1 MPEAFAGMGAA
12 LGMVGFFL
20 SLVTLIRLRASG
32 ILPGRF
38 ERHHG
43 LTARENNNN
52 EVLAEL
58 KQLKQQIGEMQSTN
72 NQFSLGFDESLT
84 RMESRVGRL
93 ETRTTPVTATP
104 EEAAT
109 VHLGQQS

>member
-1 MPEAFAGMGAA
+1 MPPEIGAIFGLAGF
-12 LGMVGFFL
+12 MV
-20 SLVTLIRLRASG
+20 SIVTLIRLRAAG

-38 ERHHG
+38 ERRHG
-43 LTARENNNN
+43 LMTNDHSD

-58 KQLKQQIGEMQSTN
+58 KALKQQIGEMQSTN

-84 RMESRVGRL
+84 RMESRVGHL
-93 ETRTTPVTATP
+93 ETKTAGAAATS

-109 VHLGQQS
+109 LRGGQQS

>member
-1 MPEAFAGMGAA
+1 MPEAFGAMGAVF
-12 LGMVGFFL
+12 GMAGFFL

-38 ERHHG
+38 ERRHG
-43 LTARENNNN
+43 LMPDNHSD

-58 KQLKQQIGEMQSTN
+58 KALKQQIGEMQSTN

-84 RMESRVGRL
+84 RMENRVGHL
-93 ETRTTPVTATP
+93 ETKTAGAAAMP

-109 VHLGQQS
+109 LRIGPQP